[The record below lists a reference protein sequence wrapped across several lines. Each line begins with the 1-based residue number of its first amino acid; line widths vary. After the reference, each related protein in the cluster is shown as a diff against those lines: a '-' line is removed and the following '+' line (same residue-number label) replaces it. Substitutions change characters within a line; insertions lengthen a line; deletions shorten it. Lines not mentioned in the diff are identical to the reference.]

1 MVFATLVGV
10 ASASSAPPPSP
21 ETAPDLPS
29 DIDYA
34 VSTVAPPIVAMPSSA
49 GEAKLEWLGAER
61 RMRPGHPP
69 DTKLDV
75 AGESAAREALLL
87 GHTIDRAELDF
98 SPELRRA
105 LNGSLSSSTTSCPPP
120 PNH

>member
-10 ASASSAPPPSP
+10 ASSSSAPAPSA
-21 ETAPDLPS
+21 APDLPS
-29 DIDYA
+29 DNDYA
-34 VSTVAPPIVAMPSSA
+34 ASTLAPPIVAMPSSA

-61 RMRPGHPP
+61 RMRPGLPP

-75 AGESAAREALLL
+75 PGESAAREARLL

-105 LNGSLSSSTTSCPPP
+105 VNGFLSASTTSCPPP